1 MVNDRWLVVWNIF
14 FGWFFHSVGHVIIPT
29 GPNSMIFQRGRS
41 TTNQITMLVD
51 ETTFFSAG
59 LSCQGLEGGAASATC
74 SDTRFFFPWPGA
86 GRAGF
91 QPEMVRI
98 CRKWNSFLWVFLSV
112 LGFLKKNTVYANC
125 MMVLKGPFWRQ
136 NLKNIV
142 RFCLGILRIQ
152 PELSICKS
160 IYVITN
166 DSIVMYHK
174 FHTCF

>member
-1 MVNDRWLVVWNIF
+1 MKPRF
-14 FGWFFHSVGHVIIPT
+14 FPLGYPVRAWKGEQHQP
-29 GPNSMIFQRGRS
+29 
-41 TTNQITMLVD
+41 L
-51 ETTFFSAG
+51 
-59 LSCQGLEGGAASATC
+59 AAIHG
-74 SDTRFFFPWPGA
+74 FFFPWPGA

-152 PELSICKS
+152 PELSICKVYTWYL
-160 IYVITN
+160 IFFFF
-166 DSIVMYHK
+166 MYHK
-174 FHTCF
+174 FHTYASSRIFIASTWHLYSRVKNKHSFL